1 MQSQPYNVL
10 VIDDDPNVRDILS
23 SLLKRERCIVRTAAS
38 GQSGIAAAQAELPD
52 LILLDVMMPDLDG
65 FSVCRMLREDPL
77 TAEVPIIMITAL
89 DDRASRL
96 EGVKAGADEFLS
108 KPVELSEL
116 RLRVRTMQRINR
128 YRRLIEERER
138 AAAQERL
145 LTEQARQ
152 AAQAIADAYDQ
163 TLIGWSRALDLRD
176 KETEGHSQRVAQLTL
191 AVAQALNIP
200 PEEQINMWRGAM
212 LHDIGKIGVPDA
224 ILHKPGPLT
233 EEEWEIMRRHTTY
246 AYELLYPIAYLRPA
260 LDIPYCHHEKWDGTG
275 YPRGLRGE
283 QIPLAARIFALVDVW
298 DALTNDRPY
307 RKAWSREQA
316 WQYIH
321 YQKGKHFDPQLVD
334 LFLSIAVPDLTKV
347 MERQVSGGKED

>member
-1 MQSQPYNVL
+1 MQGQPYHVL

-23 SLLKRERCIVRTAAS
+23 DLLKRERCVVHTAES
-38 GQSGIAAAQAELPD
+38 GLSGIAAARAELPD

-65 FSVCRMLREDPL
+65 FSVCRMLRDDPL

-89 DDRASRL
+89 DDRLSRL

-152 AAQAIADAYDQ
+152 AAQAVAEAYDQ

-200 PEEQINMWRGAM
+200 PEEQINIWRGAM
-212 LHDIGKIGVPDA
+212 LHDIGKIGVPDS

-233 EEEWEIMRRHTTY
+233 EEEWEIMRCHTTY
-246 AYELLYPIAYLRPA
+246 AYELLSPIAYLRSA
-260 LDIPYCHHEKWDGTG
+260 IDIPYCHHEKWDGTG

-316 WQYIH
+316 YQYIRD
-321 YQKGKHFDPQLVD
+321 QKGKHFDPNLVD
-334 LFLSIAVPDLTKV
+334 LFLSIAAPDLAKAA
-347 MERQVSGGKED
+347 ERQVAGEDEA